1 MGDEDSVK
9 DDNETEEIERD
20 DDGVLIAD
28 IGPGGESV
36 ETTDNDTTV
45 RDVGVIT
52 DVDSSVEA
60 GRDERRLK
68 TALAIATVTETV
80 KRVEGVEVFVQSSEE
95 WTQQSLESA

>member
-20 DDGVLIAD
+20 NDGVLITD
-28 IGPGGESV
+28 TGPGGGSV
-36 ETTDNDTTV
+36 ETTDDDTTI

-68 TALAIATVTETV
+68 PSVTDDSV
-80 KRVEGVEVFVQSSEE
+80 VSGGR
-95 WTQQSLESA
+95 